1 MKQLVRYGFVGVA
14 SNVVA
19 FGVYVAITAL
29 GATPKATAGLV
40 YVVAAAVGFVGN
52 RQLTFAHEGS
62 VWGAGG
68 RYVVVHAGGF
78 VLNIALLALLVDHY
92 GRSHVWSQA
101 FAIVVVAGYLFVAF
115 KFFVFPDGRADP
127 TPEPRSMET

>member
-1 MKQLVRYGFVGVA
+1 MKQLVRYGLVGVA
-14 SNVVA
+14 SNAVA
-19 FGVYVAITAL
+19 FGVYVLITAL
-29 GATPKATAGLV
+29 GVPPKVTAGSV

-62 VWGAGG
+62 IWSAGA

-78 VLNIALLALLVDHY
+78 LLNLGILALLVDRY

-115 KFFVFPDGRADP
+115 KFFVFRSDDDA
-127 TPEPRSMET
+127 EPANT